1 MGIGPGISPVQGTRP
16 MTSLFGVLNNSSNG
30 LRLIQGQ
37 LGLVAENVAKA
48 DDPNRSRHSLE
59 QTSDNQGNAG
69 IAQYKR
75 QVDVALRV
83 QLEQTI
89 SEESG
94 AATTADYMR
103 KATDLLGT
111 TAGKPPVTDA
121 LDKFETAWK
130 ELAATPESTVA
141 KGQIVVHGEDL
152 ARELRRLNDGIASIE
167 KQLDTDINQSV
178 DKLNAALSSIDELN
192 TNILVTRG
200 AGDPTMEMEDR
211 RDALVREV
219 AGMMSIRTVE
229 RGDGKLSI
237 FTTSGVSLLDA
248 APVKFTYDNGQLR
261 SSASDRDLTGMVRDG
276 KLGALLELRSDGSVQ
291 DPPQPA
297 SNLPGAEIL
306 RKLRSQTQAI
316 AEAFLGS
323 TKPGEPTS
331 FADAYTSANPVGDG
345 ELPNRF
351 FIGTGAGNIEINP
364 GLLSGDYTVKASA
377 AEGVAAS
384 MQAAGRT
391 MNADGLRATGLSY
404 SSMVSTVIAQWS
416 SNQKVASEQATIAT
430 DFKAQLEGR
439 YKNNTG
445 VNMDEEIA
453 MLQVLQRNYS
463 AAARVMQT
471 VNNMLDAIEGIV
483 R

>member
-1 MGIGPGISPVQGTRP
+1 

-59 QTSDNQGNAG
+59 QTVDNQGNST

-89 SEESG
+89 SEEAS
-94 AATTADYMR
+94 ATTQSTYMR
-103 KATDLLGT
+103 MTVDLLGT
-111 TAGKPPVTDA
+111 TGGTPPITEA
-121 LDKFETAWK
+121 LDKFQTAWG

-141 KGQIVVHGEDL
+141 KGQIIVHGEDL
-152 ARELRRLNDGIASIE
+152 AREIRRVNSGIANIE
-167 KQLDTDINQSV
+167 KQLDTDIKNSV
-178 DKLNAALSSIDELN
+178 DQLNAALSSIDKLN
-192 TNILVTRG
+192 TDILVTRG
-200 AGDPTMEMEDR
+200 AGDPTMDMEDR
-211 RDALVREV
+211 RDALVRDV
-219 AGMMSIRTVE
+219 ASMMSVRTVE
-229 RGDGKLSI
+229 RADGKLSI

-248 APVKFTYDNGQLR
+248 APVKFAYENGQLR
-261 SSASDRDLTGMVRDG
+261 SSASDRDLTPMVRDG
-276 KLGALLELRSDGSVQ
+276 KLGALLEMRTDGSTQ

-297 SNLPGAEIL
+297 STQPGAEIL
-306 RKLRSQTQAI
+306 RKLRSQVQAVS
-316 AEAFLGS
+316 EAFLGS

-331 FADAYTSANPVGDG
+331 FADAYNSANPVADG

-351 FIGTGAGNIEINP
+351 FIGTGAGNMELNP
-364 GLLSGDYTVKASA
+364 GLLSGELQIKTSA
-377 AEGVAAS
+377 AAGVSEALGAT
-384 MQAAGRT
+384 GRSV
-391 MNADGLRATGLSY
+391 MADGLRASGVSY
-404 SSMVSTVIAQWS
+404 SSMISTMITQWGTNSKVS
-416 SNQKVASEQATIAT
+416 SEQATIAT
-430 DFKAQLEGR
+430 DFKNQLDGR
-439 YKNNTG
+439 YKNNVG